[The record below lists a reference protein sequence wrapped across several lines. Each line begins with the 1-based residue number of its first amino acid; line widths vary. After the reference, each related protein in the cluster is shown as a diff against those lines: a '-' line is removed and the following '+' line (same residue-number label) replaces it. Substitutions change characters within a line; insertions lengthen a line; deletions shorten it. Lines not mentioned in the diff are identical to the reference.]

1 MPAIILAWGG
11 LGFTSNDLRRYHSDN
26 SVEPYSKM
34 VSPTFSTTLSLLS
47 LAAPP
52 QRVSQVTA
60 SVGAAFP
67 CTTIPLRR
75 VKTEFGEDV

>member
-1 MPAIILAWGG
+1 MCGEDLG
-11 LGFTSNDLRRYHSDN
+11 LPPTTYTDTYVN

-34 VSPTFSTTLSLLS
+34 VSLTFPTTLSLLS

-60 SVGAAFP
+60 SVSAAFP

-75 VKTEFGEDV
+75 VKTEFWEDV

>member
-1 MPAIILAWGG
+1 
-11 LGFTSNDLRRYHSDN
+11 
-26 SVEPYSKM
+26 M
-34 VSPTFSTTLSLLS
+34 VSLTFPTTLSLLS

-75 VKTEFGEDV
+75 VKTEFWWIPAVSTTHPRHCS